1 MKTTHTIFGK
11 SEYAVV
17 NVDFDAVKQ
26 VLQNNPKWGAD
37 VLERS
42 GEYPVV
48 VKRLR
53 KWKRV
58 WYASGIME
66 SAADHFVAIETIG
79 KRSFLTYHI
88 RKEDNHSFRVIP
100 SGYVPKRIKVFTT
113 IMLGLFYVL
122 PALLAPLI
130 WKSYEITILRSSK
143 LYLDSFCRYLQEHLE
158 SRME

>member
-17 NVDFDAVKQ
+17 NIDLEAVKQ
-26 VLQNNPKWGAD
+26 VLQNNPKWGAE

-42 GEYPVV
+42 GEYPMV

-58 WYASGIME
+58 WYASGIVE
-66 SAADHFVAIETIG
+66 SGVDSFVSIEIIG
-79 KRSFLTYHI
+79 KRSFLSYHI
-88 RKEDNHSFRVIP
+88 RKEDEHSVRVIP
-100 SGYVPKRIKVFTT
+100 LGYVPKRIKVFTT
-113 IMLGLFYVL
+113 IVLGLFYIL

-130 WKSYEITILRSSK
+130 WKSYELTILRSSK
-143 LYLDSFCRYLQEHLE
+143 LYLDSFCRYLQDHSE
-158 SRME
+158 S